1 MSILETRQRMREAPG
16 EPTPPRVGPT
26 GAEPEPKFEL
36 TTSRQFESWLI
47 EQHINLAFT
56 TYQVG
61 KLFFLGIGPAR
72 RLSVFNRTLE
82 RCMGLAYGDG
92 ALWVATLYQVLK
104 LVDVGGRQHL
114 ESSYDSLFVPQLSYY
129 TGDVD
134 AHDLAVTPD
143 GKVLFVNTLFSCVA
157 TVSEIH
163 SFKSIWKPP
172 FIDRLVAEDRCHLSG
187 LALDK
192 GALRYVTAAAESNVA
207 EGWKDYR
214 ANGGIVIDCQSGEI
228 VGRGLSMPHSP
239 RLHKGRLYLL
249 NSGTGHFGALDPTTG
264 EFEAIAFC
272 PGYLR
277 GLNIVGNF
285 AIIGLSKPR
294 NNKTFTGL
302 ALDDNLKKHGIEAR
316 CGIYVVDLISG
327 DIVHWARFEGL
338 VSELYD
344 VAVLPGRGN
353 TAAVGFRSDE
363 IRRVISIED

>member
-1 MSILETRQRMREAPG
+1 MLQTWSQNSSC
-16 EPTPPRVGPT
+16 
-26 GAEPEPKFEL
+26 
-36 TTSRQFESWLI
+36 TTSRQFESWLT
-47 EQHINLAFT
+47 EQQISLAFT

-72 RLSVFNRTLE
+72 RLSVFNRTFE

-104 LVDVGGRQHL
+104 LVDGGDRQHPDGN
-114 ESSYDSLFVPQLSYY
+114 YDFMFVPQVSYY

-134 AHDLAVTPD
+134 AHDLAIAPD

-157 TVSEIH
+157 TVSETN
-163 SFKSIWKPP
+163 SFKSIWQPP
-172 FIDRLVAEDRCHLSG
+172 FIDRLAAEDRCHLNG
-187 LALDK
+187 LALDN
-192 GALRYVTAAAESNVA
+192 GTLRYVTAVAESNVA
-207 EGWKDYR
+207 DGWRDYR
-214 ANGGIVIDCQSGEI
+214 ARGGIVIDCQSSEI

-239 RLHKGRLYLL
+239 RLHKGKLYLL
-249 NSGTGHFGALDPTTG
+249 NSGTGHFGTLDPTTG

-316 CGIYVVDLISG
+316 CGIYVIDLISG
-327 DIVHWARFEGL
+327 DIVHWARIEGL

-353 TAAVGFRSDE
+353 TAAVGFKGDE